1 MLAPTP
7 SPSSPCE
14 ILGWGMGWV
23 AFCLL
28 EMQRN
33 MAENGFKR
41 NRCFQDHVWCCLG
54 CSPPL
59 PRASH
64 YHQSSAGSG
73 CEAQFWYSEQMVIFK
88 AQMGSSWNLVFYKMN
103 DVKLRN
109 WFSVMFTALGIVF
122 SCMFCILK
130 SFIGV
135 QCSLHRYKGKSQ
147 QFRLLGYSAEII
159 NGDRSTVSLKSA
171 WVFLRLGLVWSPSLW
186 GPRLRAL
193 RLLKSPRG

>member
-1 MLAPTP
+1 MRDIGLRN
-7 SPSSPCE
+7 
-14 ILGWGMGWV
+14 GMR

-28 EMQRN
+28 EMRRN
-33 MAENGFKR
+33 MAENSFKR
-41 NRCFQDHVWCCLG
+41 NRCLQDHVWCCLG

-59 PRASH
+59 PSTSH

-73 CEAQFWYSEQMVIFK
+73 CEALFWYSEQMVIFK
-88 AQMGSSWNLVFYKMN
+88 AQMGSNWNLVFFIKWMM
-103 DVKLRN
+103 LRN

-122 SCMFCILK
+122 SCTFCIFK
-130 SFIGV
+130 PFIGV

-147 QFRLLGYSAEII
+147 QFRLLSYSAEII

-186 GPRLRAL
+186 GPKLRVL
-193 RLLKSPRG
+193 WLLKSPQG